1 MPAADTGDV
10 DTTTGGKA
18 SSERAI
24 RAILAVVLFGGAAAV
39 TLHDWLGLGGR
50 GLDYAAEGPVYD
62 AVVIAAGLACLL
74 RARAA
79 QRERGA
85 WLAIGAA
92 ILLWGASEI
101 YWTAFILNDPTPP
114 YPSPADLGYLAF
126 YPLAALGLALLVRA
140 RTHELDWR
148 LWMDGAIAALG
159 TAALGAAFVFD
170 FVANRTS
177 GSPIQVATTLAY
189 PLGDVIMFSLV
200 VGVVALT
207 RWRPGRTWSLLLA
220 GVAALVVADVAF
232 TLQENGAL
240 PGGVWTDPIYL
251 IAAACLGAEAWQ
263 PRADTIAAT
272 ARFDGWRELM
282 VPALFGTVM
291 IGLFAMQYFTAA
303 SGFSTVLWAATMI
316 AVIVRLGMS
325 VRENKALLEQVRT
338 DSLTQLGNR
347 GGMQVDLEAHCARA
361 TAEEPVTLLLFDL
374 NGFKRY
380 NDTFGHPAGD
390 KLLTRLGRELR
401 RAIGEDGAAYR
412 IGGDEF
418 CVLLTCDEGRLDTVK
433 REAAKALTASGRGY
447 DVTASWG
454 AAAIPTEAGDPAE
467 ALQLAD
473 VRMYAQKESRRV
485 AHSADG
491 ASGDVEVTRWPRQPA
506 SRPKAAR

>member
-1 MPAADTGDV
+1 MNPISTGRA
-10 DTTTGGKA
+10 GR
-18 SSERAI
+18 ERAI
-24 RAILAVVLFGGAAAV
+24 RVFLAALLFGGASAV
-39 TLHDWLGLGGR
+39 TLHDWFGLGGS

-62 AVVIAAGLACLL
+62 AVVTAAGLACLL

-79 QRERGA
+79 ERERGA

-92 ILLWGASEI
+92 ILFWGASEV

-126 YPLAALGLALLVRA
+126 YPLAALGVALLVRA

-148 LWMDGAIAALG
+148 LWMDGVIAALG

-170 FVANRTS
+170 FVANRTT
-177 GSPIQVATTLAY
+177 GSPLQVATTLAY
-189 PLGDVIMFSLV
+189 PLGDVLMFSLV

-220 GVAALVVADVAF
+220 GLAALVIADVAF

-251 IAAACLGAEAWQ
+251 IAAAFLGAEAWQ

-282 VPALFGTVM
+282 VPALSGTVM
-291 IGLFAMQYFTAA
+291 IGLFALQYFTAA
-303 SGFSTVLWAATMI
+303 SALSTVLWGATMV
-316 AVIVRLGMS
+316 AVILRLAIS

-338 DSLTQLGNR
+338 DSLTGLGNR
-347 GGMQVDLEAHCARA
+347 GGMQVDLEAHCERA
-361 TAEEPVTLLLFDL
+361 STEQPVTLMLFDL
-374 NGFKRY
+374 NGFKRF

-390 KLLTRLGRELR
+390 TLLARLGRQLR
-401 RAIGEDGAAYR
+401 AGLDGDGAAYR

-418 CVLLTCDEGRLDTVK
+418 CVLLSCEESRLDAAK
-433 REAAKALTASGRGY
+433 REAATALSASGRGY
-447 DVTASWG
+447 EVTASWG
-454 AAAIPTEAGDPAE
+454 AAAIPAEASTPSE

-473 VRMYAQKESRRV
+473 VRMYAQKESRRI
-485 AHSADG
+485 ALDAAG
-491 ASGDVEVTRWPRQPA
+491 APLGLEGAGMTRAPS
-506 SRPKAAR
+506 SRPRAVR